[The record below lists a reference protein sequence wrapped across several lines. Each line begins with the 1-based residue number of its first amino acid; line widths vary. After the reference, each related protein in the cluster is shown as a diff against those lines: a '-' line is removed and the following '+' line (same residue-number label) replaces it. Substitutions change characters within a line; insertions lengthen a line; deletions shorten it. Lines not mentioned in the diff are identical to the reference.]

1 MEHPAPQD
9 GGELYHQD
17 AGHKMKAPSKG
28 KLANLRSANFIPYRR
43 RALAVRRF
51 STPVPAWINT
61 FPRTPAVLQSK
72 DLLPSLKPEVALS
85 TSLYSLA
92 LSITPMV

>member
-28 KLANLRSANFIPYRR
+28 KLANRRSANFIPYRR
-43 RALAVRRF
+43 RAPAAPRF
-51 STPVPAWINT
+51 SAPAPARINI
-61 FPRTPAVLQSK
+61 FPRTHAALQSK
-72 DLLPSLKPEVALS
+72 DSQPSLKPETILS
-85 TSLYSLA
+85 TSLYNLA
-92 LSITPMV
+92 LSITPRV